1 MMIQSQFYLAKYRDA
16 NQSLSEMNNE
26 LKDDARDDGIFW
38 AAMIKWKE
46 DKAQPAINDLKL
58 LLLNNLHVEME
69 AKVHMSIAEIYFDQQ
84 MKSPSMDHLEKAA
97 EIIRDPVEKGQ
108 VYYRIA
114 DLSFTDKDYE
124 RALAAY
130 QQVIKLSQTKKQIQ
144 EGHLRSVQICFLV

>member
-1 MMIQSQFYLAKYRDA
+1 
-16 NQSLSEMNNE
+16 
-26 LKDDARDDGIFW
+26 
-38 AAMIKWKE
+38 MIKWKE

-124 RALAAY
+124 RAIPTTRIARRC
-130 QQVIKLSQTKKQIQ
+130 TK
-144 EGHLRSVQICFLV
+144 